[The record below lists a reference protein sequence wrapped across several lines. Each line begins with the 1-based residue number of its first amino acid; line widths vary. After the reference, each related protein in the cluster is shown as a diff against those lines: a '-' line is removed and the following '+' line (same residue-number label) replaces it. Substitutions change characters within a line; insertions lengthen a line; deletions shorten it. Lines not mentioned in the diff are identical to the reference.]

1 MPASPPLGP
10 SVAGET
16 LGPYRL
22 VRPISAGGM
31 ARVYEGRFESL
42 AGVSTRVAIK
52 VIHPDFAAE
61 DGFRDLFIQEARISA
76 RLEHLNLVRVQQFNR
91 EGELYFLVM
100 EYIEGVTFRKI
111 ISAYR
116 DGAAALDAELLAE
129 LGRQVCDGLA
139 YAHALVGDHGEPLH
153 LVHRDMK
160 PSNMMLNSQG
170 VAKLLDFGISY
181 AHGAEESTGAVKGT
195 WGYMAPEQAA
205 GAPVGPAADLFGL
218 AAVLYELAAKA
229 PLFPEE
235 DNATIRRR
243 LAEDEAARRAARLGG
258 EWAEIGGLLVRALQR
273 DPAARFRS
281 AAAMGRALGALVPD
295 PMGARDRLVRMVAD
309 IRRGDAAKHA
319 NADRAGSSA
328 SVSTFAAVG
337 GAPPNG
343 NASASASAPGVAGA
357 PALASVAGLPVVAGT
372 MHAPRKPAPTTK
384 GSAKRASAWSG
395 ALFSLGFAAVSVVI
409 LCFTAW
415 KLFLAPRST
424 PAPRPAASESAVDP
438 APAPAAT
445 EVVLPLATTT
455 STAPSPATSPTT
467 ASPAPAAPIQ
477 AVPVPVS
484 QVPTARVERAPVSGR
499 TPATLIGTIEAPPS
513 APPVAAPVSSSPTVT
528 VSSVAVVAT
537 QDGALSLGSTPRAQV
552 TIDGAYVKFTPL
564 LEYSLPAGNHV
575 VLLVTEDGR
584 RKSFRVDVAP
594 GAVTQ
599 RVWNFD
605 EASWED
611 EGR

>member
-181 AHGAEESTGAVKGT
+181 AHGSEESTGAVKGT

-235 DNATIRRR
+235 DNAVIRRR

-258 EWAEIGGLLVRALQR
+258 EWADLGGLLVRALQR

-295 PMGARDRLVRMVAD
+295 PMGARDRLVRMVAE

-337 GAPPNG
+337 GANVG
-343 NASASASAPGVAGA
+343 GAGAAGA
-357 PALASVAGLPVVAGT
+357 PAVAGGPGLPVVAGS
-372 MHAPRKPAPTTK
+372 MHAPRKPAPVAR
-384 GSAKRASAWSG
+384 GSTRRAPAWSG

-415 KLFLAPRST
+415 KLFLAPRSA
-424 PAPRPAASESAVDP
+424 PAPRPAASEVEVASPAVVEPAGVPTATPAAVPAASATSTDTTSAP
-438 APAPAAT
+438 TAAAPAPVPAKP
-445 EVVLPLATTT
+445 V
-455 STAPSPATSPTT
+455 APVPATKVPT
-467 ASPAPAAPIQ
+467 SRVEKAPA
-477 AVPVPVS
+477 
-484 QVPTARVERAPVSGR
+484 SGR
-499 TPATLIGTIEAPPS
+499 TPATLIGTIDTPASVPT
-513 APPVAAPVSSSPTVT
+513 AAAPAAAPAPTVT
-528 VSSVAVVAT
+528 VSSAVAVAT
-537 QDGALSLGSTPRAQV
+537 QEGALSLGSTPRAQV

-605 EASWED
+605 EATWED